1 MYNLP
6 DPNKF
11 KLSKIAQRLRVIFF
25 QAQKILLTW
34 IERSRNRKELAK
46 LDDQLLADI
55 AITRKQVE
63 EEISKPFW
71 R

>member
-1 MYNLP
+1 MYDLLCP
-6 DPNKF
+6 DKPK
-11 KLSKIAQRLRVIFF
+11 KSKIAQRLRVIFF
-25 QAQKILLTW
+25 QPQKILLKW

-46 LDDQLLADI
+46 LDDQLLEDI